1 MRIEIAQDP
10 RKAGKACKGG
20 MRRVKGPK
28 RTAQRKSGE
37 LGRQVKTGALRRG
50 LNHAA
55 FLAAGIAR
63 IRYKATLSTE
73 ARLAEAECA
82 LSTANAWGFRTHSID
97 ESGVFQLLLQHEAA
111 ISGGFFSA
119 VFELFI
125 GRPAQP
131 ASSAAAAP
139 WRRLCLSAGR
149 EARARSPQPSPP

>member
-10 RKAGKACKGG
+10 RKAGKARKGG
-20 MRRVKGPK
+20 MRRVKGPE

-37 LGRQVKTGALRRG
+37 LGRQVQTGALRRG

-97 ESGVFQLLLQHEAA
+97 ESGVFQLLLQHEDA